1 MNNGLYLSAVPAGA
15 LSVTFGDSSPRGES
29 QGRFAPRNDKLG
41 SLAPQNV
48 CRKDC
53 QTAWRSGSAATDTI
67 GTHHFNGGLYELQMP
82 SRDCHVGLRPPR
94 NDKSEG
100 HCGQRCYSATC
111 QPARRS
117 LSAAIFSRAAALCS
131 ERRCRPR
138 RDRFPLYRRPVRVG
152 SIAGPGCPF
161 PCNDHTVRSASVTGT
176 TLCRTASVV
185 SICRPTRPPLKQ
197 TVSPSA
203 IVASANV
210 GNCFFMPMGL
220 QPPWI

>member
-1 MNNGLYLSAVPAGA
+1 MNNGLSLSAVPAGPSQSP
-15 LSVTFGDSSPRGES
+15 SVTALPEGEPRAL
-29 QGRFAPRNDKLG
+29 RPRNDKLG

-100 HCGQRCYSATC
+100 HCGRRCYSATC

-117 LSAAIFSRAAALCS
+117 LSAATFFSRAAALCS

-152 SIAGPGCPF
+152 SIAPGPA
-161 PCNDHTVRSASVTGT
+161 VRSPAMITPSG
-176 TLCRTASVV
+176 
-185 SICRPTRPPLKQ
+185 PP
-197 TVSPSA
+197 A
-203 IVASANV
+203 
-210 GNCFFMPMGL
+210 
-220 QPPWI
+220 

>member
-1 MNNGLYLSAVPAGA
+1 MALTERRYSQTWRRIRSAMPFPFRQCLPEIATAPLG
-15 LSVTFGDSSPRGES
+15 
-29 QGRFAPRNDKLG
+29 PRNDKLG

-100 HCGQRCYSATC
+100 HCGRRCYSATC

-117 LSAAIFSRAAALCS
+117 LSAATFFSRAAALCS

-152 SIAGPGCPF
+152 SIAPGPA
-161 PCNDHTVRSASVTGT
+161 VRSPAMITPSG
-176 TLCRTASVV
+176 
-185 SICRPTRPPLKQ
+185 PP
-197 TVSPSA
+197 A
-203 IVASANV
+203 
-210 GNCFFMPMGL
+210 
-220 QPPWI
+220 